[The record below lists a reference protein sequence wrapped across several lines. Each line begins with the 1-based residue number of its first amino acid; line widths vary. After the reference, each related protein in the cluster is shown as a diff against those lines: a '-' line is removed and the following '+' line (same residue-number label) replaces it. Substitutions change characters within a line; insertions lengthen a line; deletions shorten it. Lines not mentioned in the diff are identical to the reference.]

1 MPAELHQPATAA
13 PPAQGAMASANAAPS
28 ASNDQN
34 RDIFEFFE
42 LPRELRDL
50 IYGYAVDEKS
60 ALQFADTEFQL
71 RCCDAPCVN
80 FLLVCR
86 QVKLEYM
93 ETSNKF
99 GPTLEIFDL
108 LQAVADPSDIK
119 SLPEPMLLTTSLH
132 LRLTSD
138 LDVQGNNEM
147 TSHMH
152 WVAKFLPMLPRLDR
166 LAVTV
171 LCPVKG
177 AFGTAEMAHHLAP
190 WLRLPHFKQ
199 IEVYDTRKE
208 IYSLSDIMAYE
219 NLMDRKLLSMRW
231 SEEGQ
236 KWEDSHGKD
245 LVLEEWKEF
254 DDDDDETG
262 NGDGY
267 KNEQGE
273 GV

>member
-93 ETSNKF
+93 ESEYSIQRNTFVMLARILS
-99 GPTLEIFDL
+99 E
-108 LQAVADPSDIK
+108 A
-119 SLPEPMLLTTSLH
+119 LLTAAAAFCSFQQVRTDTRDF
-132 LRLTSD
+132 RLTTGSGGS
-138 LDVQGNNEM
+138 LRHQ
-147 TSHMH
+147 
-152 WVAKFLPMLPRLDR
+152 
-166 LAVTV
+166 VT
-171 LCPVKG
+171 P
-177 AFGTAEMAHHLAP
+177 
-190 WLRLPHFKQ
+190 
-199 IEVYDTRKE
+199 
-208 IYSLSDIMAYE
+208 
-219 NLMDRKLLSMRW
+219 
-231 SEEGQ
+231 
-236 KWEDSHGKD
+236 
-245 LVLEEWKEF
+245 
-254 DDDDDETG
+254 
-262 NGDGY
+262 
-267 KNEQGE
+267 
-273 GV
+273 